1 MPVYEYQGKHYDLS
15 ETDPAAAKTKIQ
27 GFLEK
32 EKPSQAAAFGKSA
45 FESAGSAA
53 GGLAGAEAGLAGGAA
68 LGAMTGPFAPV
79 AVPAF
84 GFAGSVVGGLGGGYA
99 GEKIQ
104 EKLGQYVPE
113 SVKQATGFGESQRKA
128 EQKEYPT
135 TSTLGR
141 LAPDIAVGGKA
152 LYDFGKLGYRSAK
165 DLAQS
170 LLQRKTGKSQAE
182 LAQEAERLSKQGQT
196 AASTATKEEQAAAA
210 AKRKE
215 LETGAKPGEGLALQE
230 TKAAQAEAAGK
241 KATASGG
248 RTLRELAGVR
258 TLGTEGAF
266 KPIPQTATDVG
277 NYIRQQAENFVKG
290 VKAQRD
296 KAAKASFSAAKND
309 AATKQALGQF
319 VDTQPIVNTLDSMI
333 AKGGSTDY
341 LNSLKTLKNDLAA
354 TKDFEGL
361 EIIRRR
367 LGDAG
372 FGLPEE
378 GYKAIG
384 QGFAK
389 EMYTS
394 LSGQM
399 KSYSKNFEKYLDD
412 YKRLSQ
418 NLEAY
423 GSKVGKGITDTQDAK
438 GLYYSKTAEQIAN
451 DIFSSPEK
459 FKTFMDAVG
468 GNKEIAYAAARRYFA
483 GLAEKAKTSEA
494 VNELMRSK
502 RAILDQVE
510 DVRKEL
516 VKKYLNP
523 LLQAERR
530 TKAAGA
536 IQKESTEAAKQ
547 LKTQIADVDEALG
560 QRLKGI
566 ESGKTIYSDA
576 INTLSSAEPGKAVE
590 QFNTT
595 VLPNIRKAEEKSGV
609 KLIDESQIQMIR
621 KQVQQLDQIADKA
634 RREVVAAQ
642 IAAGLFGLG
651 AAYGVGKKTVEVLG
665 GQ

>member
-1 MPVYEYQGKHYDLS
+1 MDIDISDLPPPPKSGSIDISDLPPPPVY
-15 ETDPAAAKTKIQ
+15 
-27 GFLEK
+27 K
-32 EKPSQAAAFGKSA
+32 EKPTVGQQYKAFGKSA
-45 FESAGSAA
+45 FESAGGAA
-53 GGLAGAEAGLAGGAA
+53 GGYAGAEAGLAGGAA

-79 AVPAF
+79 AVPVF
-84 GFAGSVVGGLGGGYA
+84 GLAGGVVGGLGGGYA

-113 SVKQATGFGESQRKA
+113 SVKQATGFSEGQRKA
-128 EQKEYPT
+128 EKKEYPT
-135 TSTLGR
+135 TSMLGR
-141 LAPDIAVGGKA
+141 IAPDVAVGGKA

-170 LLQRKTGKSQAE
+170 LLQKKTAKSQAE
-182 LAQEAERLSKQGQT
+182 LAQEAERLGYQGQQT
-196 AASTATKEEQAAAA
+196 AASQAQAEQKAAEAQRKKLEADAA
-210 AKRKE
+210 S
-215 LETGAKPGEGLALQE
+215 QQ
-230 TKAAQAEAAGK
+230 TKAAQAETAGQ
-241 KATASGG
+241 KATAAGG
-248 RTLRELAGVR
+248 RTLRELTGVR
-258 TLGTEGAF
+258 TLPEAGGF
-266 KPIPQTATDVG
+266 KPIPQTVTDVG
-277 NYIRQQAENFVKG
+277 NFIRQQAENFVKG

-296 KAAKASFSAAKND
+296 KAAKTSFSAAKND
-309 AATKQALGQF
+309 AAQKQALGQF

-333 AKGGSTDY
+333 AKGGSSDY
-341 LNSLKTLKNDLAA
+341 IRSLETLKNDLAV

-361 EIIRRR
+361 EVIRRR

-389 EMYTS
+389 DMYKS

-423 GSKVGKGITDTQDAK
+423 GSRVGKGITQTQDAK
-438 GLYYSKTAEQIAN
+438 GLYYAKTAEQIAK

-459 FKTFMDAVG
+459 FKTFVDAVG
-468 GNKEIAYAAARRYFA
+468 GNRQIADAAARRYFA
-483 GLAEKAKTSEA
+483 GLAEKATTPKA
-494 VNELMRSK
+494 
-502 RAILDQVE
+502 VE
-510 DVRKEL
+510 DLLRDNRALLNEVPAIRQEL
-516 VKKYLNP
+516 TTRYLEP
-523 LLQAERR
+523 LRQSSRR
-530 TKAAGA
+530 STAAGA
-536 IQKESTEAAKQ
+536 IKEESTEAAKQ
-547 LKTQIADVDEALG
+547 FNKQVKDVDASLSKKLE
-560 QRLKGI
+560 GI

-576 INTLSSAEPGKAVE
+576 INTLSSAKPGKAVE
-590 QFNTT
+590 QFDST
-595 VLPNIRKAEEKSGV
+595 VLPRIRDAEQKAGV

-634 RREVVAAQ
+634 RREVVASQ

>member
-79 AVPAF
+79 AVPAL
-84 GFAGSVVGGLGGGYA
+84 GLAGGIVGGLGGGYA
-99 GEKIQ
+99 GEKAQ

-113 SVKQATGFGESQRKA
+113 SVKKATGFGESQRKA

-152 LYDFGKLGYRSAK
+152 LYDIGKLGYRSAK

-182 LAQEAERLSKQGQT
+182 LAKEAERLGYQAQQ
-196 AASTATKEEQAAAA
+196 AATTATKEEQAAAA

-215 LETGAKPGEGLALQE
+215 LETGKDGIASQE
-230 TKAAQAEAAGK
+230 AKAAQAEIAGQ
-241 KATASGG
+241 KATAAGG

-258 TLGTEGAF
+258 TLPEAGGF
-266 KPIPQTATDVG
+266 KPIPQTLTDVG
-277 NYIRQQAENFVKG
+277 NYIREQAENFVKS

-296 KAAKASFSAAKND
+296 TAAKASFSAAKND

-333 AKGGSTDY
+333 AKGGSSDY
-341 LNSLKTLKNDLAA
+341 IRSLETLKNDLAV

-361 EIIRRR
+361 EVIRRR

-389 EMYTS
+389 DMYKS

-423 GSKVGKGITDTQDAK
+423 GSKVGKGITQTQDAK
-438 GLYYSKTAEQIAN
+438 GLYYAKTAEQIAK

-459 FKTFMDAVG
+459 FKTFVDAVG
-468 GNKEIAYAAARRYFA
+468 GNRQVADAAARRYFA
-483 GLAEKAKTSEA
+483 GLAEKAKTPEA
-494 VNELMRSK
+494 VENLLRDNRALLNEIP
-502 RAILDQVE
+502 AIRQ
-510 DVRKEL
+510 EL
-516 VKKYLNP
+516 TNKYLQP
-523 LLQAERR
+523 LRQAGRR
-530 TKAAGA
+530 TEAAGA

-547 LKTQIADVDEALG
+547 LKTQIADVDKALG
-560 QRLKGI
+560 QKLEGI
-566 ESGKTIYSDA
+566 ERGKTIYSDA
-576 INTLSSAEPGKAVE
+576 INTLSSAKPGKAVE
-590 QFNTT
+590 QFDTT

-609 KLIDESQIQMIR
+609 KLIDESQIQMLR

>member
-45 FESAGSAA
+45 FESAGSSA

-84 GFAGSVVGGLGGGYA
+84 GLAGGVVGGLGGGYA

-113 SVKQATGFGESQRKA
+113 SVKKATGFGESQRKA

-170 LLQRKTGKSQAE
+170 LLQKKTAKSQAE
-182 LAQEAERLSKQGQT
+182 LAQEAERLAREGKT
-196 AASTATKEEQAAAA
+196 AATTATKEEQAAAEAQRKKLEADIASKQTRAGQA
-210 AKRKE
+210 A
-215 LETGAKPGEGLALQE
+215 T
-230 TKAAQAEAAGK
+230 AEQ
-241 KATASGG
+241 KATAAGG

-258 TLGTEGAF
+258 TLPEAGGF
-266 KPIPQTATDVG
+266 KPIPQTVTDVG
-277 NYIRQQAENFVKG
+277 NYIREQAENFVKG

-296 KAAKASFSAAKND
+296 TAAKASFSAAKND
-309 AATKQALGQF
+309 AANKQALGQF

-333 AKGGSTDY
+333 AKGGSSDY
-341 LNSLKTLKNDLAA
+341 IRSLETLKNDLAV

-361 EIIRRR
+361 EVIRRR

-389 EMYTS
+389 DMYKS

-399 KSYSKNFEKYLDD
+399 KSYSKDFEKYLDD

-423 GSKVGKGITDTQDAK
+423 GSKVGKGITQTQDAK
-438 GLYYSKTAEQIAN
+438 GLYYAKTAEQIAK

-459 FKTFMDAVG
+459 FKTFVDAVG
-468 GNKEIAYAAARRYFA
+468 GNRQVADAAARRYFA
-483 GLAEKAKTSEA
+483 GLAEKAKTPEA
-494 VNELMRSK
+494 VENLLRDNRALLNEIPAIRQELTSRYLQPLRQAGRRS
-502 RAILDQVE
+502 E
-510 DVRKEL
+510 
-516 VKKYLNP
+516 
-523 LLQAERR
+523 
-530 TKAAGA
+530 AAGA
-536 IQKESTEAAKQ
+536 IQKESTEAATQ
-547 LKTQIADVDEALG
+547 LKKQIADVDTALG

-576 INTLSSAEPGKAVE
+576 INTLSSAKPGKAVE
-590 QFNTT
+590 QFDTT
-595 VLPNIRKAEEKSGV
+595 VLPRIRDAEQKAGV
-609 KLIDESQIQMIR
+609 KLIDESQIQMMR

>member
-1 MPVYEYQGKHYDLS
+1 MDIDISDLPPPPKSGSIDISDLPPPPVY
-15 ETDPAAAKTKIQ
+15 
-27 GFLEK
+27 K
-32 EKPSQAAAFGKSA
+32 EKPTVGQQYKAFGKSA
-45 FESAGSAA
+45 FESAGGAA
-53 GGLAGAEAGLAGGAA
+53 GGYAGAEAGLAGGAA

-79 AVPAF
+79 AVPVF
-84 GFAGSVVGGLGGGYA
+84 GLAGGVVGGLSGGYA

-104 EKLGQYVPE
+104 EELGQYVPE
-113 SVKQATGFGESQRKA
+113 SVKQATGFLEGQRKA
-128 EQKEYPT
+128 EKKEYPT
-135 TSTLGR
+135 TSMLGR
-141 LAPDIAVGGKA
+141 IAPDVAVGGKA

-170 LLQRKTGKSQAE
+170 LLQKKTAKSQAE
-182 LAQEAERLSKQGQT
+182 LAQEAERLGYQGQQT
-196 AASTATKEEQAAAA
+196 AASQAQAEQKAAEAQRKKLEADAA
-210 AKRKE
+210 S
-215 LETGAKPGEGLALQE
+215 QQ
-230 TKAAQAEAAGK
+230 TKAAQAETAGQ
-241 KATASGG
+241 KATAAGG
-248 RTLRELAGVR
+248 RTLRELTGVR
-258 TLGTEGAF
+258 TLPEAGGF
-266 KPIPQTATDVG
+266 KPIPQTVTDVG
-277 NYIRQQAENFVKG
+277 NFIRQQAENFVKG

-296 KAAKASFSAAKND
+296 KAAKTSFSASKND
-309 AATKQALGQF
+309 AAQKQALGQF

-333 AKGGSTDY
+333 AKGGSSDY
-341 LNSLKTLKNDLAA
+341 IRSLETLKNDLAV

-361 EIIRRR
+361 EVIRRR

-389 EMYTS
+389 DMYKS

-423 GSKVGKGITDTQDAK
+423 GSRVGKGITQTQDAK
-438 GLYYSKTAEQIAN
+438 GLYYAKTAEQIAK

-459 FKTFMDAVG
+459 FKTFVDAVG
-468 GNKEIAYAAARRYFA
+468 GNRQIADAAARRYFA
-483 GLAEKAKTSEA
+483 GLAEKATTPKA
-494 VNELMRSK
+494 
-502 RAILDQVE
+502 VE
-510 DVRKEL
+510 DLLRDNRALLNEVPAIRQEL
-516 VKKYLNP
+516 TTKYLEP
-523 LLQAERR
+523 LRQSERR
-530 TKAAGA
+530 FSAAGA
-536 IQKESTEAAKQ
+536 IKEESTEAAKQ
-547 LKTQIADVDEALG
+547 FNKQVKDVDASLSKKLE
-560 QRLKGI
+560 GI

-576 INTLSSAEPGKAVE
+576 INTLSSAKPGKAVE
-590 QFNTT
+590 QFDST
-595 VLPNIRKAEEKSGV
+595 VLPRIRDAEQKAGV
-609 KLIDESQIQMIR
+609 KLIDESQIHMIR

-634 RREVVAAQ
+634 RREVVASQ

>member
-1 MPVYEYQGKHYDLS
+1 MVDISDLPTPKKSDIGDLPAPPAPVN
-15 ETDPAAAKTKIQ
+15 AAK
-27 GFLEK
+27 
-32 EKPSQAAAFGKSA
+32 AFGKSA
-45 FESAGSAA
+45 FESSGGAA
-53 GGLAGAEAGLAGGAA
+53 GGYAGAEAGLAGGAA

-79 AVPAF
+79 AVPVL
-84 GFAGSVVGGLGGGYA
+84 GLAGGVVGGLGGGYA

-113 SVKQATGFGESQRKA
+113 SVKQATGFSEGQRKA
-128 EQKEYPT
+128 EKKEYPT
-135 TSTLGR
+135 TSMLGR
-141 LAPDIAVGGKA
+141 IAPDVAVGGKA

-170 LLQRKTGKSQAE
+170 LLQKKTAKSQAE
-182 LAQEAERLSKQGQT
+182 LAQEAERLGYQGQQT
-196 AASTATKEEQAAAA
+196 AASQAQAEQKAAEAQRKKLEADAA
-210 AKRKE
+210 S
-215 LETGAKPGEGLALQE
+215 QQ
-230 TKAAQAEAAGK
+230 TKAAQAETAGQ
-241 KATASGG
+241 KATAAGG
-248 RTLRELAGVR
+248 RTLRELTGVR
-258 TLGTEGAF
+258 TLPEAGGF
-266 KPIPQTATDVG
+266 KPIPQTVTEVG
-277 NYIRQQAENFVKG
+277 NFIRQQAENFVKG

-296 KAAKASFSAAKND
+296 KAAKTSFSAAKND
-309 AATKQALGQF
+309 AAQKQALGQF

-333 AKGGSTDY
+333 AKGGSSDY
-341 LNSLKTLKNDLAA
+341 IRSLETLKNDLAV

-361 EIIRRR
+361 EVIRRR

-389 EMYTS
+389 DMYKS

-423 GSKVGKGITDTQDAK
+423 GSRVGKGITQTQDAK
-438 GLYYSKTAEQIAN
+438 GLYYAKTAEQIAK

-459 FKTFMDAVG
+459 FKTFVDAVG
-468 GNKEIAYAAARRYFA
+468 GNRQIADAAARRYFA
-483 GLAEKAKTSEA
+483 GLAEKATTPKA
-494 VNELMRSK
+494 
-502 RAILDQVE
+502 VE
-510 DVRKEL
+510 DLLRDNRALLNEVPAIRQEL
-516 VKKYLNP
+516 TTRYLEP
-523 LLQAERR
+523 LRQSERR
-530 TKAAGA
+530 SSAAGA
-536 IQKESTEAAKQ
+536 IKEESTEAAKQ
-547 LKTQIADVDEALG
+547 FNKQVKDVDASLSKKLE
-560 QRLKGI
+560 GI

-576 INTLSSAEPGKAVE
+576 INTLSSAKPGKAVE
-590 QFNTT
+590 QFDST
-595 VLPNIRKAEEKSGV
+595 VLPRIRDAEQKAGV

-634 RREVVAAQ
+634 RREVVASQ

>member
-1 MPVYEYQGKHYDLS
+1 MDIDISDLPPPPKSGSIDISDLPPPPVY
-15 ETDPAAAKTKIQ
+15 
-27 GFLEK
+27 K
-32 EKPSQAAAFGKSA
+32 EKPTVGQQYKAFGKSA
-45 FESAGSAA
+45 FESAGGAA
-53 GGLAGAEAGLAGGAA
+53 GGYAGAEAGLAGGAA

-79 AVPAF
+79 AVPAL
-84 GFAGSVVGGLGGGYA
+84 GLAGGVVGVLGGGYA

-113 SVKQATGFGESQRKA
+113 SVKQATGFSEGQRKA
-128 EQKEYPT
+128 EKKEYPT
-135 TSTLGR
+135 TSMLGR
-141 LAPDIAVGGKA
+141 IAPDVAVGGKA

-170 LLQRKTGKSQAE
+170 LLQKKTAKSQAE
-182 LAQEAERLSKQGQT
+182 LAQEAERLGYQGQQT
-196 AASTATKEEQAAAA
+196 AASQ
-210 AKRKE
+210 
-215 LETGAKPGEGLALQE
+215 
-230 TKAAQAEAAGK
+230 AQAEQKAAEAQRKKLEADAASQQTKVAQAETAGQ
-241 KATASGG
+241 KATAAGG
-248 RTLRELAGVR
+248 RTLRELTGVR
-258 TLGTEGAF
+258 TLPEAGGF
-266 KPIPQTATDVG
+266 KPIPQTVTDVG
-277 NYIRQQAENFVKG
+277 NFIRQQAENFVKG

-296 KAAKASFSAAKND
+296 KAAKTSFSAAKND
-309 AATKQALGQF
+309 AAQKQALGQF
-319 VDTQPIVNTLDSMI
+319 VNTQPIVNTLDSMI
-333 AKGGSTDY
+333 AKGGSSDY
-341 LNSLKTLKNDLAA
+341 IRSLETLKNDLAV

-361 EIIRRR
+361 EVIRRR

-389 EMYTS
+389 DMYKS

-423 GSKVGKGITDTQDAK
+423 GSRVGKGITQTQDAK
-438 GLYYSKTAEQIAN
+438 GLYYAKTAEQIAK

-459 FKTFMDAVG
+459 FKTFVDAVG
-468 GNKEIAYAAARRYFA
+468 GNRQIADAAARRYFA
-483 GLAEKAKTSEA
+483 GLAEKATTPKA
-494 VNELMRSK
+494 
-502 RAILDQVE
+502 VE
-510 DVRKEL
+510 DLLRDNRALLNEVPAIRQEL
-516 VKKYLNP
+516 TTRYLEP
-523 LLQAERR
+523 LRQSERR
-530 TKAAGA
+530 SSAAGA
-536 IQKESTEAAKQ
+536 IKEESTEAAKQ
-547 LKTQIADVDEALG
+547 FNKQVKDVDASLSKKLE
-560 QRLKGI
+560 GI

-576 INTLSSAEPGKAVE
+576 INTLSSAKPGKAVE
-590 QFNTT
+590 QFDST
-595 VLPNIRKAEEKSGV
+595 VLPRIRDAEQKAGV
-609 KLIDESQIQMIR
+609 KLIDESQIHMIR

-634 RREVVAAQ
+634 RREVVASQ

>member
-79 AVPAF
+79 AVPAL
-84 GFAGSVVGGLGGGYA
+84 GLAGGVVGGLGGGYA

-113 SVKQATGFGESQRKA
+113 SVKQATGFSEGQRKA
-128 EQKEYPT
+128 EKKEYPT
-135 TSTLGR
+135 TSMLGR
-141 LAPDIAVGGKA
+141 IAPDVAVGGKA

-170 LLQRKTGKSQAE
+170 LLQKKTAKSQAE
-182 LAQEAERLSKQGQT
+182 LAQEAERLGYQGQQT
-196 AASTATKEEQAAAA
+196 ATSQAQAEQKAAEAQRKKLEADAASQ
-210 AKRKE
+210 
-215 LETGAKPGEGLALQE
+215 Q
-230 TKAAQAEAAGK
+230 TKAAQAETAGQ
-241 KATASGG
+241 KATAAGG

-258 TLGTEGAF
+258 TLSEEGGF
-266 KPIPQTATDVG
+266 KPIPQTVTDVG
-277 NYIRQQAENFVKG
+277 NFIRQQAENFVKG
-290 VKAQRD
+290 IKAQRD
-296 KAAKASFSAAKND
+296 KAAKTSFSAAKND
-309 AATKQALGQF
+309 AAQKQALGQF

-333 AKGGSTDY
+333 AKGGSSDY
-341 LNSLKTLKNDLAA
+341 IRSLETLKNDLAV

-361 EIIRRR
+361 EVIRRR

-389 EMYTS
+389 EMYKS

-399 KSYSKNFEKYLDD
+399 KSYSKDFEKYLDD
-412 YKRLSQ
+412 YSRLSQ

-423 GSKVGKGITDTQDAK
+423 GSRVGKNITQTQDAK
-438 GLYYSKTAEQIAN
+438 GLYYAKTAEQIAK

-459 FKTFMDAVG
+459 FKTFLDAVG
-468 GNKEIAYAAARRYFA
+468 GNRQIADAAARRYFA
-483 GLAEKAKTSEA
+483 GLAEKATTPKA
-494 VNELMRSK
+494 
-502 RAILDQVE
+502 VE
-510 DVRKEL
+510 DLLRDNRALLNEVPAIRQEL
-516 VKKYLNP
+516 TTRYLEP
-523 LLQAERR
+523 LRQSSRRSTAAES
-530 TKAAGA
+530 

-547 LKTQIADVDEALG
+547 FNKQIKDVDIALSEK
-560 QRLKGI
+560 LKGI

-576 INTLSSAEPGKAVE
+576 INTLSSAKPGKAVE
-590 QFNTT
+590 QFDST
-595 VLPNIRKAEEKSGV
+595 VLPRIRDAEQKAGV

-634 RREVVAAQ
+634 RREVVASQ

-651 AAYGVGKKTVEVLG
+651 AAYGVSKKTVEVLG

>member
-79 AVPAF
+79 AVPAL
-84 GFAGSVVGGLGGGYA
+84 GLAGGVVGGLGGGYA

-113 SVKQATGFGESQRKA
+113 SVKQATGFSEGQRKA
-128 EQKEYPT
+128 EKKEYPT
-135 TSTLGR
+135 TSMLGR
-141 LAPDIAVGGKA
+141 IAPDVAVGGKA

-170 LLQRKTGKSQAE
+170 LLQKKTAKSQAE
-182 LAQEAERLSKQGQT
+182 LAQEAERLGYQGQQT
-196 AASTATKEEQAAAA
+196 AASQAQAEQKAAEAQRKKLEADAA
-210 AKRKE
+210 S
-215 LETGAKPGEGLALQE
+215 QQ
-230 TKAAQAEAAGK
+230 TKAAQAETAGQ
-241 KATASGG
+241 KATAAGG
-248 RTLRELAGVR
+248 RTLRELTGVR
-258 TLGTEGAF
+258 TLPEAGGF
-266 KPIPQTATDVG
+266 KPIPQTVTEVG
-277 NYIRQQAENFVKG
+277 NFIRQQAENFVKG

-296 KAAKASFSAAKND
+296 KAAKTSFSAAKND
-309 AATKQALGQF
+309 AAQKQALGQF

-333 AKGGSTDY
+333 AKGGSSDY
-341 LNSLKTLKNDLAA
+341 IRSLETLKNDLAV

-361 EIIRRR
+361 EVIRRR

-389 EMYTS
+389 DMYKS

-423 GSKVGKGITDTQDAK
+423 GSRVGKGITQTQDAK
-438 GLYYSKTAEQIAN
+438 GLYYAKTAEQIAK

-459 FKTFMDAVG
+459 FKTFVDAVG
-468 GNKEIAYAAARRYFA
+468 GNRQIADAAARRYFA
-483 GLAEKAKTSEA
+483 GLAEKATTPKA
-494 VNELMRSK
+494 
-502 RAILDQVE
+502 VE
-510 DVRKEL
+510 DLLRDNRALLNEVPSIRQEL
-516 VKKYLNP
+516 TTRYLEP
-523 LLQAERR
+523 LRQSSRRSTAAES
-530 TKAAGA
+530 
-536 IQKESTEAAKQ
+536 IQKESTKAEEKFNKQ
-547 LKTQIADVDEALG
+547 IEDVDIALSEK
-560 QRLKGI
+560 LEGI

-576 INTLSSAEPGKAVE
+576 INTLSSAKPGKAVE
-590 QFNTT
+590 QFDST
-595 VLPNIRKAEEKSGV
+595 VLPRIRDAEQKAGV

-634 RREVVAAQ
+634 RREVVASQ